1 MWRLLLF
8 WALFVP
14 HTLGLQICSFNVQS
28 FGESKRDKPAVMN
41 IVRKVISRCDIMLLM
56 EIKDSSD
63 TVIRSLMTQLNSQSE
78 TRNQFDLTISQRL
91 GRKSYKEQYGFIYRK
106 KMVSVRGTYQYED
119 SQPGDPDAFSREPYV
134 VWFEA
139 PSTDVREFVI
149 VPQHTTPEAAVR
161 EIDELYDVYL
171 DVKQKWNSENF
182 IFMGDLNAGCAYVP
196 KKAWG
201 NIRLRTHS
209 EFVWLI
215 GDKEDTTVKASTKCA
230 YDRIVMAGDKLLSS
244 VVPGSAQVFDFMAV
258 YGLTED
264 QALEVSDHFPVE
276 VQLKESKRPT
286 SRRRKHIERK

>member
-1 MWRLLLF
+1 MNFTTFTSMSNRNGTRRLVHGDKIAMSKFAKKTFFTHFFSYAKCIKVNGGFFLGDFYVSIWFLF
-8 WALFVP
+8 
-14 HTLGLQICSFNVQS
+14 
-28 FGESKRDKPAVMN
+28 
-41 IVRKVISRCDIMLLM
+41 
-56 EIKDSSD
+56 
-63 TVIRSLMTQLNSQSE
+63 
-78 TRNQFDLTISQRL
+78 
-91 GRKSYKEQYGFIYRK
+91 
-106 KMVSVRGTYQYED
+106 
-119 SQPGDPDAFSREPYV
+119 
-134 VWFEA
+134 
-139 PSTDVREFVI
+139 
-149 VPQHTTPEAAVR
+149 PQ
-161 EIDELYDVYL
+161 
-171 DVKQKWNSENF
+171 NF